1 MADERRPLALIIWA
15 VLAVGAAAGVAWGV
29 YLARGA
35 LLLIYISVLLAIG
48 FRPIVRWLE
57 VHPILR
63 LGARRAPRWLA
74 ILVVYLT
81 IMATLTI
88 AGILVVPPLIAQSE
102 ELWNRTPALLD
113 RAQDFLV
120 EHNLLTHR
128 ITLREAVSRAP
139 GTPGSA
145 VGTVVTAVGRVVA
158 GVLGFVTVLI
168 LTFYLLVESE
178 SLFVGFARLFPT
190 DARPRVMHMSREISA
205 KVSAWLNGQFIL
217 ASVIGTSAA
226 MGLYLL
232 NVPYFYVLGLVAA
245 IGETVPVIG
254 PVISMV
260 PAVLAGLSVS
270 AKTALFVGLF
280 WIGQQQIENHLLVPK
295 VMQRQVGV
303 NPVIVIAALLVGGS
317 ILGILGAVLAVP
329 TAAIVQVIVQ
339 AILDERDRPKVEP
352 LITPRLARTKDG
364 SELGSEVGSS

>member
-1 MADERRPLALIIWA
+1 MAHEHSPKALIAWA
-15 VLAVGAAAGVAWGV
+15 VVAAGAAVAIAWGI

-48 FRPIVRWLE
+48 FGPIVRWLE
-57 VHPILR
+57 LHPILR

-81 IMATLTI
+81 IVGTLTI

-102 ELWNRTPALLD
+102 ELWNRMPSMLD
-113 RAQDFLV
+113 RAQDFLM

-139 GTPGSA
+139 GTSGSA
-145 VGTVVTAVGRVVA
+145 VGTVVTAVGRVVT
-158 GVLGFVTVLI
+158 GMLGFVTVLI

-178 SLFVGFARLFPT
+178 SLFVGFARLFPVDT
-190 DARPRVMHMSREISA
+190 RPQVMHMSREISA
-205 KVSAWLNGQFIL
+205 KVSAWLSGQLIL
-217 ASVIGTSAA
+217 AGVIGSTAA
-226 MGLYLL
+226 MGLYFL
-232 NVPYFYVLGLVAA
+232 NVPYFYVLALVAA

-270 AKTALFVGLF
+270 GKTALFVALF

-329 TAAIVQVIVQ
+329 TVAIVQVIVE
-339 AILDERDRPKVEP
+339 AVLDERDR
-352 LITPRLARTKDG
+352 RR
-364 SELGSEVGSS
+364 S

>member
-1 MADERRPLALIIWA
+1 MADERGARALIVWA
-15 VLAVGAAAGVAWGV
+15 VLAAAAVAAIAWGV

-48 FRPIVRWLE
+48 FGPIVRWLE
-57 VHPILR
+57 LHPILR

-81 IMATLTI
+81 IMGTLTI

-102 ELWNRTPALLD
+102 ELWSRTPSLLD
-113 RAQDFLV
+113 KVQDFLM

-128 ITLREAVSRAP
+128 ITLQEAVRRAP

-145 VGTVVTAVGRVVA
+145 VGTFVTAVGRVVT
-158 GVLGFVTVLI
+158 GVVGFVTVLI

-178 SLFVGFARLFPT
+178 SLFLGFARLFPVDT
-190 DARPRVMHMSREISA
+190 RPRVLYMSREIST
-205 KVSAWLNGQFIL
+205 KVSAWLSGQLIL
-217 ASVIGTSAA
+217 AGVIGTTAA
-226 MGLYLL
+226 VGLYLL
-232 NVPYFYVLGLVAA
+232 NVPYFYVLALVAA
-245 IGETVPVIG
+245 IGETAPVIG

-260 PAVLAGLSVS
+260 PAVLVGLSVS
-270 AKTALFVGLF
+270 AKTALFVAIF

-329 TAAIVQVIVQ
+329 TAAIVQVVVQ
-339 AILDERDRPKVEP
+339 AVLDERDRRTFEAQ
-352 LITPRLARTKDG
+352 ARG
-364 SELGSEVGSS
+364 S